1 MKIEVVFVLIAAI
14 IFSTMEVGL
23 KIVGQTMGPFQV
35 TFYRF
40 LIGGLFLLPF
50 ALRSLKQKDI
60 GMSKKDFLYYIF
72 LGTLNT
78 VVTMGI
84 FQISLQSV
92 KASTAAVLLCINP
105 MFTILLS
112 HFMTDDKLNKRK
124 VIALALSL
132 IGILFILNL
141 NNMTHELKGM
151 LLVII
156 AAFFFALYSVA
167 GVKQV
172 KKYGGIAHTSI
183 SFLLGAAVLFVLLIL
198 FRQPL
203 MEGITLT
210 IIPALLY
217 LGIVVAG
224 IGYLAYFSAMERS
237 SASLASITFF
247 IKPAIAP
254 FIAVITLGEEIA
266 FNTIIGIIFI
276 LVGSFISLQLDQ
288 YFVPLINKKKENY
301 KND

>member
-1 MKIEVVFVLIAAI
+1 MKIEALFVLIAAI

-23 KIVGQTMGPFQV
+23 KIVGQTMGPFQT

-50 ALRSLKQKDI
+50 ARRKLQQKGI
-60 GMSKKDFLYYIF
+60 SISKKDFLYYIF

-78 VVTMGI
+78 VMTMGI
-84 FQISLQSV
+84 FQISLQSI

-124 VIALALSL
+124 IIALTLSL
-132 IGILFILNL
+132 IGILAIVNPS
-141 NNMTHELKGM
+141 NITDELKGM

-156 AAFFFALYSVA
+156 AAFGFALYSVA

-172 KKYGGIAHTSI
+172 KRYGGIAHTSI

-198 FRQPL
+198 FRQPVI
-203 MEGITLT
+203 EGIEPR
-210 IIPALLY
+210 IMPALLY

-237 SASLASITFF
+237 NASLASITFF

-254 FIAVITLGEEIA
+254 FIAVITLHEKIA
-266 FNTIIGIIFI
+266 LNTIVGIIFI
-276 LVGSFISLQLDQ
+276 LIGSFISLQLDQ
-288 YFVPLINKKKENY
+288 YLAPLINKKKENY
-301 KND
+301 KYD